1 MVNSDFVILFGTI
14 LFFALLH
21 AFPPDGRRWQR
32 EELEQPVEP
41 LDAQPEH
48 QD

>member
-32 EELEQPVEP
+32 EDLEQPVEA
-41 LDAQPEH
+41 LDTQIEP